1 MRKHHNKLF
10 YGQYTHKTTFNFPWA
25 HKLYPTT
32 DENLINFIKHKGQV
46 YGKFSSSIIDVAKF
60 ILNNRDKVKFRIQGK
75 HTSFYSD
82 AETSKMLATKYW
94 NELNDVFSVDPAH
107 ITKLKKNTVLCKKYP
122 HRNFKFQIHLKK
134 DAHKLLSGADRDAF
148 YRFYQAN
155 RDNVKIT
162 STHVLN
168 YLQKH
173 TGYCWN
179 GYFFVKEEKYL
190 SALIILLDKVIE
202 KIQKYI
208 KV

>member
-1 MRKHHNKLF
+1 M
-10 YGQYTHKTTFNFPWA
+10 
-25 HKLYPTT
+25 
-32 DENLINFIKHKGQV
+32 ENPVPLRI
-46 YGKFSSSIIDVAKF
+46 AKF
-60 ILNNRDKVKFRIQGK
+60 ILENRGKVKFRVQK
-75 HTSFYSD
+75 KYTSFYSD
-82 AETSKMLATKYW
+82 EETSKMLATKYW
-94 NELNDVFSVDPAH
+94 DELHDVFCVDPTHA
-107 ITKLKKNTVLCKKYP
+107 TKLKKNTILCKKYP
-122 HRNFKFQIHLKK
+122 HKNFKYQIHLKK

-155 RDNVKIT
+155 RENIKIT

-173 TGYCWN
+173 TEYCWN